1 VTTLHLPDVES
12 DWTLA
17 DTDNLPPERRYEV
30 HNGSL
35 VIMSPAR
42 IWHQRIARRI
52 ANLLEAAGRIAE
64 TEVGVRRTAHDGR
77 VADVAAF
84 REEPAD
90 SNETWHPAD
99 ALDLVIEVWSP
110 SSDAKDRNPQWY
122 AELGIPAYWL
132 AEPIEGQK
140 WAALI
145 TQYELAR
152 TPSGTT
158 AYIEIGKTT
167 LDELMRTG
175 LS

>member
-1 VTTLHLPDVES
+1 MTTLHLPDIAA

-42 IWHQRIARRI
+42 LWHQRIARRI
-52 ANLLEAAGRIAE
+52 ANLLEDAGRIAD
-64 TEVGVRRTAHDGR
+64 TEVGVRRTARDGR
-77 VADVAAF
+77 VADVAVF

-90 SNETWHPAD
+90 SSETWHPAD
-99 ALDLVIEVWSP
+99 ALELVVEIWSP
-110 SSDAKDRNPQWY
+110 SSDDKDRNPHWY
-122 AELGIPAYWL
+122 AERGIPGYWL

-140 WAALI
+140 WGALI

-152 TPSGTT
+152 TPSGTA
-158 AYIEIGKTT
+158 AYIEVGKIT
-167 LDELMRTG
+167 LEQLAVRG
-175 LS
+175 